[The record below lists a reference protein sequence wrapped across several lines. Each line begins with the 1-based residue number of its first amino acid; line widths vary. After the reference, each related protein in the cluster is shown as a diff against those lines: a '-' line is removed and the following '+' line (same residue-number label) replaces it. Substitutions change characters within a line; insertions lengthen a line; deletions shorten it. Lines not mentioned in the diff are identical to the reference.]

1 MSTEKDQP
9 VKAVA
14 AQVVY
19 PYEYVILFVAKYT
32 ACS

>member
-1 MSTEKDQP
+1 MSTEKDQL

-19 PYEYVILFVAKYT
+19 PYEYVILFLAKYA